1 LIGGKGPKRTIPLI
15 AKYASEWNAVFLD
28 HALHKDRAALLDEL
42 LQKEGRQPSD
52 VKRSL
57 MTRAEY
63 GSDDADHKR
72 RLDNYPQ
79 SPEEL
84 ATAGYIVGRGQAMVD
99 QIGAWA
105 DLGVERFMLQWLDQ
119 DNIAGLE
126 AMARDVLPHFHQ

>member
-1 LIGGKGPKRTIPLI
+1 L
-15 AKYASEWNAVFLD
+15 Y
-28 HALHKDRAALLDEL
+28 KDRAVLLNEL
-42 LQKEGRQPSD
+42 LQKEGRKPSD

-79 SPEEL
+79 SPAEL
-84 ATAGYIVGRGQAMVD
+84 AEHGYIIGRGQAMVD

-126 AMARDVLPHFHQ
+126 AMARDVLPHFHK